1 VRIAELRGTISLD
14 AGGSQ
19 VAAVIT
25 TSCNLTERQVAADGP
40 TSATKNYFHLP
51 EVGITS
57 ASCLAGFPA
66 QSCGRDARSM
76 CRKEMASWSPMTVCS
91 GEHRLLFSTPDDR
104 QLDREL
110 PLCDVGSV
118 ASAAVEK
125 RIRAGADRIV
135 DSRLAERMAR
145 FQLFFSPLKPFV
157 FNVSITNMN
166 STRSYRQSSRAE
178 SAAETGRSIIEA
190 FLTRLKEQWFDEI
203 TLDQVA
209 EDAGV
214 TVQTVIRRFRGKAG
228 LLTVAI
234 EAMKAHAKERR
245 AAPIGDLDQLVT
257 NLIDDYEQSG
267 DTVIRLLALEER
279 HQVLQEH
286 LELAR
291 RWHRTWIANSF
302 SNHLAQLR
310 PRDRN
315 PAVDALVIV
324 TDVYTWKL
332 LRRDMSRSIKATHAT
347 IKTMIQSTL
356 SAYLQLN
363 DAK

>member
-1 VRIAELRGTISLD
+1 M
-14 AGGSQ
+14 
-19 VAAVIT
+19 
-25 TSCNLTERQVAADGP
+25 
-40 TSATKNYFHLP
+40 K
-51 EVGITS
+51 
-57 ASCLAGFPA
+57 
-66 QSCGRDARSM
+66 
-76 CRKEMASWSPMTVCS
+76 
-91 GEHRLLFSTPDDR
+91 
-104 QLDREL
+104 
-110 PLCDVGSV
+110 
-118 ASAAVEK
+118 
-125 RIRAGADRIV
+125 
-135 DSRLAERMAR
+135 
-145 FQLFFSPLKPFV
+145 
-157 FNVSITNMN
+157 
-166 STRSYRQSSRAE
+166 STRSYRQSTRAE
-178 SAAETGRSIIEA
+178 SAAETGRSIVDA
-190 FLTRLKEQWFDEI
+190 FLTRLKVQWFDEI

-214 TVQTVIRRFRGKAG
+214 TVQTVIRRFGGKAG
-228 LLTVAI
+228 LLAI
-234 EAMKAHAKERR
+234 GIESMKANAKERR
-245 AAPIGDLDQLVT
+245 AAPTGDLDQLVT

-302 SNHLAQLR
+302 SNYLARLR

-315 PAVDALVIV
+315 PAVDALVVV